1 MSKHA
6 SVALAAA
13 ITVLAAGCGSSPKK
27 NATPP
32 IDAIA
37 PDSGTSMSFTVS
49 PATPGE
55 FHRHLDPL
63 VGDFEAQA
71 TFWESAAA
79 SPQSWNARAKSR
91 WILDGRFVL
100 TDFRGTMFGQPF
112 EGVSL
117 LGFDNAKQRYVSTW
131 ADTSSTALLPIAEG
145 TCSRDGKVFTTTRR
159 KQDPKNGTWT
169 TERDVTT
176 VFSDDEHT
184 FEMFVQPEGGSEFK
198 SFEIV
203 YTRVQG

>member
-1 MSKHA
+1 
-6 SVALAAA
+6 
-13 ITVLAAGCGSSPKK
+13 
-27 NATPP
+27 
-32 IDAIA
+32 
-37 PDSGTSMSFTVS
+37 
-49 PATPGE
+49 
-55 FHRHLDPL
+55 
-63 VGDFEAQA
+63 
-71 TFWESAAA
+71 
-79 SPQSWNARAKSR
+79 
-91 WILDGRFVL
+91 
-100 TDFRGTMFGQPF
+100 MFGQPF